1 MGDPLNDGPRRR
13 RSRQHLRPCG
23 HRGGRALAAAVLLVC
38 GTLAAPGAAGG
49 SSIQV
54 LAAAARTGS
63 FGARLSLA
71 GCTAPPDLVLSGTVT
86 TDQTACQTIT
96 STADVSGT
104 VTFTAGDLITFGNGS
119 SVASGSSFRA
129 VVDPAIKGDAYLQDD
144 TPSAETSFRALFA
157 VDPTAMSLPAAE
169 RFDHFV
175 AYDHL
180 GAPQLRVVVLHDAPL
195 NEDRLVLEVRLD
207 DGSFL
212 STAGMFE
219 LVLPAGWST
228 VEVDWRA
235 ASVPGV
241 ADGLAALCVNDDG
254 SRSSCQTLGHDHAG
268 RIDSIRW
275 GAQGV
280 DPGTTGSIDLDDF
293 VSYRELPAGI

>member
-1 MGDPLNDGPRRR
+1 MGDSLNDRPRRR
-13 RSRQHLRPCG
+13 A
-23 HRGGRALAAAVLLVC
+23 GGRALAAALLLVC

-54 LAAAARTGS
+54 LSAAARTGG

-71 GCTAPPDLVLSGTVT
+71 GCTAPPELVLSGTVT
-86 TDQTACQTIT
+86 SDQTACNTIT
-96 STADVSGT
+96 STAEVSGP
-104 VTFTAGDLITFGNGS
+104 VTFTAGDLIALGS
-119 SVASGSSFRA
+119 GASVAPGSSFRA
-129 VVDPAIKGDAYLQDD
+129 VVDRAIQGDAYLEDD
-144 TPSAETSFRALFA
+144 TPLAETSYRALFA

-175 AYDHL
+175 AYDDQ
-180 GAPQLRVVVLHDAPL
+180 GMAQLRVVVIHDAPL
-195 NEDRLVLEVRLD
+195 DEDRLVLEVRLD

-235 ASVPGV
+235 ASTPGM

-254 SRSSCQTLGHDHAG
+254 SRTSCQALGHDHAG

-275 GAQGV
+275 GAQRV
-280 DPGTTGSIDLDDF
+280 DPGTTGSLDLDDF